1 MNIETN
7 IDGQPVTFT
16 ASFDGHSPNYIT
28 GQDFNYGR
36 ATRKLASELEKIDAA
51 NDAVQF
57 ANYDEWITLN
67 GVRYEQLRFVVNLH
81 AMHPTGTRAHLYV
94 TARRYVEL
102 SDPNFRKLNGQRL
115 TDAANKKLRD
125 DHGQFFI
132 DTAQAIV
139 ADVRQQCRQRF
150 IDHTMEMVTVTR
162 EHLDDIAALCG
173 KERAAL

>member
-1 MNIETN
+1 MNIETI

-28 GQDFNYGR
+28 GQDLDYGR
-36 ATRKLASELEKIDAA
+36 AKRKFASELEKVDAA

-57 ANYDEWITLN
+57 ANYDEWIMLN
-67 GVRYEQLRFVVNLH
+67 GVRYEHLQFVVNFH
-81 AMHPTGTRAHLYV
+81 ATHPWGKRTHLYV

-102 SDPNFRKLNGQRL
+102 SDPNFRKLNGQCL
-115 TDAANKKLRD
+115 TDAARKKLDD

-150 IDHTMEMVTVTR
+150 IDRTMEKVTETR
-162 EHLDDIAALCG
+162 EYLDDIAALCG
-173 KERAAL
+173 KERVAS